1 MALTFPY
8 EKIYESKFGPV
19 FRPLVKV
26 NFQLKLKKGKWLGV
40 WMIADTG
47 ADQTIIPRYLSEK
60 LEIDLEKDCF
70 KDRTYGVGGGQ
81 EMFVLK
87 DRFSIRLGKWEMKI
101 PLAVLDSDEIPPL
114 MGRLGFLETFNAL
127 FSKKLKV
134 TFEK

>member
-1 MALTFPY
+1 
-8 EKIYESKFGPV
+8 
-19 FRPLVKV
+19 
-26 NFQLKLKKGKWLGV
+26 
-40 WMIADTG
+40 MIADTG
-47 ADQTIIPRYLSEK
+47 ADQTTIPRYLSEK

-70 KDRTYGVGGGQ
+70 KDRTCGVGGER

-87 DRFSIRLGKWEMKI
+87 KKFPVRLGEWAMKI

-114 MGRLGFLETFNAL
+114 MGRLGFLETFNTL